1 MLYRNKHPYYA
12 QYMYYK
18 KRRMVDADCSTFN
31 KFVAIL
37 SKLKGEYM
45 RTHHISS
52 IDPNMQLVWWRHHPL
67 INLTECNI
75 AVEVRR
81 HGLRLMARMAAARA
95 EGAIGRPSHDEDGS
109 SRAASLRSGTALESL
124 GTKASSARP
133 APPRPPRRR
142 HGPRRTKAADSE
154 VRVRRPR
161 VVLTHRCG
169 LSRAPAPPPLPP
181 TLGSDG
187 QVYPAQ
193 PTGPANPSGVYPW
206 PRLLMHA
213 PARIV
218 VDGVAHNRIIDSD
231 DEMLNKLYD
240 TSVPALLDSSFELV
254 FARTFPGVLS
264 KDGGPRNIDYNAK
277 EDRRDYC
284 FEDILPRDAA
294 DLAAERGELMPDDYI
309 PRRYITP
316 EDAEAD
322 PADAETLMRMVSP
335 DEEAREN
342 PFRAKPCIVEGCKAS
357 YFAFDLCLQHYHN
370 PPVAKAPP
378 LAPDDPLNAL

>member
-1 MLYRNKHPYYA
+1 
-12 QYMYYK
+12 
-18 KRRMVDADCSTFN
+18 
-31 KFVAIL
+31 
-37 SKLKGEYM
+37 
-45 RTHHISS
+45 
-52 IDPNMQLVWWRHHPL
+52 
-67 INLTECNI
+67 
-75 AVEVRR
+75 
-81 HGLRLMARMAAARA
+81 
-95 EGAIGRPSHDEDGS
+95 
-109 SRAASLRSGTALESL
+109 
-124 GTKASSARP
+124 
-133 APPRPPRRR
+133 
-142 HGPRRTKAADSE
+142 
-154 VRVRRPR
+154 
-161 VVLTHRCG
+161 
-169 LSRAPAPPPLPP
+169 
-181 TLGSDG
+181 
-187 QVYPAQ
+187 
-193 PTGPANPSGVYPW
+193 
-206 PRLLMHA
+206 MHA

-231 DEMLNKLYD
+231 NKMLNKLYD

-322 PADAETLMRMVSP
+322 PADAETLMRMISP
-335 DEEAREN
+335 DKEARRK
-342 PFRAKPCIVEGCKAS
+342 PFHAKPCTVEGCEAA
-357 YFAFDLCLQHYHN
+357 YYAFNLCWQHHHN